1 MKKKINDNATLENI
15 HLVLTKAI
23 KEKQDKKDTSY
34 RTEKVKLQTYIELQL
49 ILILCDSYAL

>member
-1 MKKKINDNATLENI
+1 MTQMKKKINDNATLENI

-34 RTEKVKLQTYIELQL
+34 RTEKVKLQT
-49 ILILCDSYAL
+49 